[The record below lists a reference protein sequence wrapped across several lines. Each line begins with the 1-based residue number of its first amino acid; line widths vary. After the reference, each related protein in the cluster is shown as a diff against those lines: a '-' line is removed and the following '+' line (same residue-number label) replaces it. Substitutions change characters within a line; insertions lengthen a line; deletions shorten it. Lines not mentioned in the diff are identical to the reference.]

1 MKRLTK
7 RQMRIFAVGQL
18 GWSML
23 SGIISAWFVTFYLP
37 TQSDIEGGAQQYI
50 VPGLVIGGF
59 LTILGLIT
67 ALSRVFDAVTD
78 PLIASMSDRSKNKRG
93 RRIPFMQKAAIPLS
107 AVTVLLFCAPVEA
120 ISSTNIIWISV
131 FIVLFYLFM
140 TMYCTT
146 YNALISEFGKTQDD
160 RMYISTAISLTFFA
174 GTMLAYTP
182 FVFAGMLRESY
193 GFAWSYRIC
202 FIVLA
207 VIACICMMIPTFA
220 LKEKEFVDTK
230 PSETNMFKSLGA
242 TFRNGS
248 FRTFVGSDIMYWV
261 GLTLFQ
267 TGLPFFVKVS
277 MNIDES
283 FTMYFLGGMTVL
295 SACFYPIVSGLV
307 KKFGKKKLVISGF
320 LGLALAYVVATLIGI
335 LGTAENPGLL
345 EMGTIPGVYFGI
357 AICVIAAFPMA
368 LLGIIPQSIVAD
380 VAEAD
385 GIETG
390 ENREGMFFA
399 ARTFAMK
406 FGQSL
411 AMLIFTSLAI
421 IGTTQN
427 TNSND
432 ITASVLGMTIVG
444 VVAVVFCVLGAL
456 ILGFY
461 NEKKVMA
468 TIDEKNKVAETSPA
482 EEVSSNE
489 ETPVE
494 ETTTEE
500 APAEETPVE
509 EAAATEETAT
519 EEAPV
524 SEDAP
529 VEETADTA
537 VPSETVA
544 SNDTDEKPTAAE
556 IEQEI
561 NEINETPV
569 EEAPAAEEAPAEEIK
584 SAAAEIEE
592 EEDTGIIT
600 KFPDDTEEE

>member
-140 TMYCTT
+140 TMYCTP

-182 FVFAGMLRESY
+182 FVFAGMLREAY

-277 MNIDES
+277 MKIDES

-307 KKFGKKKLVISGF
+307 KKFGKKKLVITGF
-320 LGLALAYVVATLIGI
+320 LGLALAYVIATLIGI

-345 EMGTIPGVYFGI
+345 GIGSVPGVYFGI

-385 GIETG
+385 GIVTG

-444 VVAVVFCVLGAL
+444 VVAVVFCVLGAI

-468 TIDEKNKVAETSPA
+468 TIDTKNSPM
-482 EEVSSNE
+482 
-489 ETPVE
+489 
-494 ETTTEE
+494 EE
-500 APAEETPVE
+500 APAET
-509 EAAATEETAT
+509 
-519 EEAPV
+519 
-524 SEDAP
+524 
-529 VEETADTA
+529 
-537 VPSETVA
+537 
-544 SNDTDEKPTAAE
+544 
-556 IEQEI
+556 
-561 NEINETPV
+561 
-569 EEAPAAEEAPAEEIK
+569 AEEAPAETAEE
-584 SAAAEIEE
+584 APVETAEEAPVETAEEDPVETAEEAPVETAEEAPVETAEEAPVETAEEAPTEEQPTVEEIEQE
-592 EEDTGIIT
+592 VMAITEEPVEEPREDEEDSGRIL
-600 KFPDDTEEE
+600 KFPDDEEGE

>member
-1 MKRLTK
+1 MKRLSK
-7 RQMRIFAVGQL
+7 HQMRIFAVGQL
-18 GWSML
+18 GWSTL

-37 TQSDIEGGAQQYI
+37 TQVDIDSGATQYI

-59 LTILGLIT
+59 LTVLGLIT
-67 ALSRVFDAVTD
+67 ALSRIFDAITD
-78 PLIASMSDRSKNKRG
+78 PWIASLSDRSKNKRG
-93 RRIPFMQKAAIPLS
+93 RRIPFMQYAAIPLS
-107 AVTVLLFCAPVEA
+107 AVTVLLFCAPVNA
-120 ISSTNIIWISV
+120 ISSVNIVWISI

-140 TMYCTT
+140 TMYCTP

-182 FVFAGMLRESY
+182 FVFAGMLRGSV

-207 VIACICMMIPTFA
+207 VISCICMLIPTFF

-230 PSETNMFKSLGA
+230 PSNVNMLKSLTA
-242 TFRNGS
+242 TFKNKS

-277 MNIDES
+277 MQLDES

-295 SACFYPIVSGLV
+295 SACFYPFVSKLV
-307 KKFGKKKLVISGF
+307 KKFGKKKLVITGF
-320 LGLALAYVVATLIGI
+320 LGLALAYVIAGLIGVI
-335 LGTAENPGLL
+335 GTT
-345 EMGTIPGVYFGI
+345 MIPGVVYGVL
-357 AICVIAAFPMA
+357 ICVIAAFPMA

-385 GIETG
+385 GYETG

-411 AMLIFTSLAI
+411 AMLVFTSLAI

-427 TNSND
+427 ESSND
-432 ITASVLGMTIVG
+432 ITASVTGMILVG
-444 VVAVVFCVLGAL
+444 FVAVAFCALGAI

-461 NEKKVMA
+461 NEKKVMS
-468 TIDEKNKVAETSPA
+468 TIEKNK
-482 EEVSSNE
+482 
-489 ETPVE
+489 
-494 ETTTEE
+494 
-500 APAEETPVE
+500 
-509 EAAATEETAT
+509 
-519 EEAPV
+519 
-524 SEDAP
+524 
-529 VEETADTA
+529 
-537 VPSETVA
+537 
-544 SNDTDEKPTAAE
+544 K
-556 IEQEI
+556 Q
-561 NEINETPV
+561 
-569 EEAPAAEEAPAEEIK
+569 
-584 SAAAEIEE
+584 
-592 EEDTGIIT
+592 
-600 KFPDDTEEE
+600 

>member
-7 RQMRIFAVGQL
+7 KQMRIFAVGQL
-18 GWSML
+18 GWSTL

-37 TQSDIEGGAQQYI
+37 TQVDIQSGAIQYI

-59 LTILGLIT
+59 LTVLGLIT
-67 ALSRVFDAVTD
+67 ALSRIFDAVTD
-78 PLIASMSDRSKNKRG
+78 PWIASLSDRSKNPRG
-93 RRIPFMQKAAIPLS
+93 RRIPFMQYAAIPLS
-107 AVTVLLFCAPVEA
+107 AVTVLLFCAPVNE
-120 ISSTNIIWISV
+120 ISSWNIVWISV

-140 TMYCTT
+140 TMYCTP

-182 FVFAGMLRESY
+182 FVFAGMLRGSV

-207 VIACICMMIPTFA
+207 IISCICMLIPTFC

-230 PSETNMFKSLGA
+230 PSNVNMLKSLGA
-242 TFRNGS
+242 TFKNKN

-277 MNIDES
+277 MKLDES

-295 SACFYPIVSGLV
+295 SACFYPFVSKLV
-307 KKFGKKKLVISGF
+307 KKFGKKKLVITGF
-320 LGLALAYVVATLIGI
+320 LGLAIAYVIAGLIGI
-335 LGTAENPGLL
+335 IGT
-345 EMGTIPGVYFGI
+345 TVIPGVVYGVL
-357 AICVIAAFPMA
+357 ICLIAAFPMA

-411 AMLIFTSLAI
+411 AMLVFTSLAI

-427 TNSND
+427 ASSND
-432 ITASVLGMTIVG
+432 ITASVTGMILVG
-444 VVAVVFCVLGAL
+444 FVAVAFCVLGAVL
-456 ILGFY
+456 LGFY
-461 NEKKVMA
+461 NEKKIMA
-468 TIDEKNKVAETSPA
+468 TIDKK
-482 EEVSSNE
+482 
-489 ETPVE
+489 
-494 ETTTEE
+494 
-500 APAEETPVE
+500 
-509 EAAATEETAT
+509 
-519 EEAPV
+519 
-524 SEDAP
+524 D
-529 VEETADTA
+529 
-537 VPSETVA
+537 
-544 SNDTDEKPTAAE
+544 K
-556 IEQEI
+556 
-561 NEINETPV
+561 
-569 EEAPAAEEAPAEEIK
+569 K
-584 SAAAEIEE
+584 
-592 EEDTGIIT
+592 
-600 KFPDDTEEE
+600 

>member
-18 GWSML
+18 GWSTL

-37 TQSDIEGGAQQYI
+37 TQNDINSGAIQYI
-50 VPGLVIGGF
+50 MPGLVIGGF

-78 PLIASMSDRSKNKRG
+78 PLIASLSDRSKNKRG
-93 RRIPFMQKAAIPLS
+93 RRIPFMQYAAIPLS
-107 AVTVLLFCAPVEA
+107 IVTVLLFCAPVET
-120 ISSTNIIWISV
+120 ISGWNVAWISV
-131 FIVLFYLFM
+131 FVVLFYLFM
-140 TMYCTT
+140 TMYCTP

-174 GTMLAYTP
+174 GTLLAYTP
-182 FVFAGMLRESY
+182 FVFAGMLRGSV

-207 VIACICMMIPTFA
+207 IISCICMLIPTFF

-230 PSETNMFKSLGA
+230 PSNANMFKSLGA
-242 TFRNGS
+242 TFKNKS

-277 MNIDES
+277 MKLDES
-283 FTMYFLGGMTVL
+283 YTMIFLGGMTVL
-295 SACFYPIVSGLV
+295 SAVFYPIVPKLV

-320 LGLALAYVVATLIGI
+320 LGLAIAYVITGLIGVI
-335 LGTAENPGLL
+335 GT
-345 EMGTIPGVYFGI
+345 TVIPGVVYGVV
-357 AICVIAAFPMA
+357 ICVIAAFPMA

-385 GIETG
+385 GYETG

-411 AMLIFTSLAI
+411 AMLVFTSLAI

-444 VVAVVFCVLGAL
+444 FVAVAFCTLGAI
-456 ILGFY
+456 ILSFY
-461 NEKKVMA
+461 NEKKVMS
-468 TIDEKNKVAETSPA
+468 TIDKNQKEKKISTET
-482 EEVSSNE
+482 
-489 ETPVE
+489 
-494 ETTTEE
+494 ETT
-500 APAEETPVE
+500 
-509 EAAATEETAT
+509 
-519 EEAPV
+519 
-524 SEDAP
+524 
-529 VEETADTA
+529 
-537 VPSETVA
+537 
-544 SNDTDEKPTAAE
+544 EK
-556 IEQEI
+556 
-561 NEINETPV
+561 
-569 EEAPAAEEAPAEEIK
+569 
-584 SAAAEIEE
+584 
-592 EEDTGIIT
+592 G
-600 KFPDDTEEE
+600 